1 MAQKGNRVKVGDTVK
16 KEPMWKY
23 EKAVG
28 SVIKV
33 TKDYVVIRW
42 EGIPGEWHYTEEQV
56 KSIEKTS

>member
-1 MAQKGNRVKVGDTVK
+1 MKVGDTVK

-23 EKAVG
+23 KKAVG

-33 TKDYVVIRW
+33 TKDYVVIKW
-42 EGIPGEWHYTEEQV
+42 EGIPGEWHYTKDQV